1 MKDDRIYLEHIQEA
15 VEKIMAYSAGGRDE
29 FMENSMIQ
37 DAVARNFEIVGEA
50 TKRLSPETLQKR
62 PDLPWNDIARFRD
75 VLIHHY
81 MGVDLKRVW
90 NVIESHLPALRKAVK
105 EMLES

>member
-1 MKDDRIYLEHIQEA
+1 VKDDRIYLEHIQEA